1 MLRDGA
7 AVAIAGLGLG
17 HKVKATA
24 AGGQATGWPKAS
36 IRQLCFHSLLQP
48 NGSNN
53 HVSGG
58 SGMLV
63 PHCLPSVIS
72 VLSQQHPEGK
82 GEVCLYLPVY
92 RGKQRLR
99 GGQSGELEPQNKH
112 IYQPLRQGFS
122 LRAD

>member
-7 AVAIAGLGLG
+7 AVATAGLGLG

-82 GEVCLYLPVY
+82 GEVSLVLPVY
-92 RGKQRLR
+92 RGKQRL
-99 GGQSGELEPQNKH
+99 GEA
-112 IYQPLRQGFS
+112 RVGS
-122 LRAD
+122 LNPKISAFTSPSDRDSL